1 MGAPPPLQNEE
12 QPVRVLTI
20 DVASSEQWMTKT
32 APFFRDPGESRTYI
46 SFIDPARVL
55 RFMNDRR
62 FQIVQLLVKDGPL
75 TAGAIALRLRRNR
88 MMLDRDLEALF
99 EGEVIE
105 RDREQRYF
113 YEFDGIRIL
122 LQWPL
127 PDDSD
132 TPPGGRRRVRY
143 RPASCRRKPVRRSSP
158 RDLPVLRRK
167 QYHVPEAPLLAPAPG
182 NPATRLDHGS

>member
-1 MGAPPPLQNEE
+1 
-12 QPVRVLTI
+12 
-20 DVASSEQWMTKT
+20 
-32 APFFRDPGESRTYI
+32 
-46 SFIDPARVL
+46 
-55 RFMNDRR
+55 MNDRR

-75 TAGAIALRLRRNR
+75 TAAAIAVRLRRSR
-88 MMLDRDLEALF
+88 MMLERDLEALF

-132 TPPGGRRRVRY
+132 APRGRGSVRHRPG
-143 RPASCRRKPVRRSSP
+143 SCRRKPFRRSRP
-158 RDLPVLRRK
+158 RDLPMLRRSK
-167 QYHVPEAPLLAPAPG
+167 YREPESAQAVLAPDIPKMDQSVDRKTISRILLVGGILAVASMVPG
-182 NPATRLDHGS
+182 LLMQHFS

>member
-1 MGAPPPLQNEE
+1 MPTSHQEKE

-20 DVASSEQWMTKT
+20 DVASSAQWMNET
-32 APFFRDPGESRTYI
+32 AGFFRDPGESRTYI

-62 FQIVQLLVKDGPL
+62 FQIVQLLVKEGPI
-75 TAGAIALRLRRNR
+75 TAGAIAVRLRRSR

-113 YEFDGIRIL
+113 YGFDGIRIL

-127 PDDSD
+127 ADDSD
-132 TPPGGRRRVRY
+132 TPGGRRSVRR
-143 RPASCRRKPVRRSSP
+143 RPASCRRKSFLRSHP
-158 RDLPVLRRK
+158 GGLPVLRRRRYQK
-167 QYHVPEAPLLAPAPG
+167 PEAA
-182 NPATRLDHGS
+182 